1 MGSRSCQVASVPP
14 GQAGRGR
21 GPVQEASLCSSGPRS
36 WQEVALLL
44 EERQSPQS
52 SDSRYR
58 PTPHQGR
65 LRRAGLL
72 GGVPCCLWVPSE
84 EKPEPG
90 PRGRRQSH
98 AGGRGGTESPAL
110 WAPRP
115 EAGQRPAPSH
125 MKEESPQRQA
135 RCTATAPEPGSLRS
149 PCSCH
154 RDRKG
159 RSGCR
164 AVRTVQG
171 TGSSGEHD

>member
-1 MGSRSCQVASVPP
+1 MGSGSCQVASVPP

-72 GGVPCCLWVPSE
+72 GG
-84 EKPEPG
+84 
-90 PRGRRQSH
+90 SH
-98 AGGRGGTESPAL
+98 AV
-110 WAPRP
+110 
-115 EAGQRPAPSH
+115 
-125 MKEESPQRQA
+125 
-135 RCTATAPEPGSLRS
+135 CGSLQKGSLSQDLGAGVRVMLEGEGAQRARH
-149 PCSCH
+149 CGHHAQKLDRGLHH
-154 RDRKG
+154 RI
-159 RSGCR
+159 
-164 AVRTVQG
+164 
-171 TGSSGEHD
+171 